1 MYLACME
8 CRQETKLYMKISN
21 TSPSKDGIRKVKGLN
36 VNHMAAGER
45 EYIFPARPDGAFVLF
60 NYNEVR

>member
-1 MYLACME
+1 
-8 CRQETKLYMKISN
+8 MKISN